1 MRTNAFIKA
10 CSAQYKKNQD
20 LTKNNKQVDH
30 Y

>member
-20 LTKNNKQVDH
+20 LTKNNKQVD
-30 Y
+30 YY